1 MKISALACVALVVG
15 CAESNIVA
23 MAEADPTEPVT
34 AGQGRVETGQ
44 VKWLRNLD
52 EAKQLSAKV
61 DKPILVLFQ
70 EIPG

>member
-23 MAEADPTEPVT
+23 MAEAHPTGHAAVE
-34 AGQGRVETGQ
+34 GRVETGQ